1 LISNPETILSSI
13 RGVRFQWKDSHV
25 DDVGCVA
32 QEVQHALPEAVSG
45 DIESGLHVAYDKLIP
60 VLVEAVK
67 HLLQRVD
74 SLEKRLGPYL

>member
-1 LISNPETILSSI
+1 M
-13 RGVRFQWKDSHV
+13 RFQWKDSHV